1 MNIIQIYINTAQ
13 IIMNVKT
20 LKNDLKRSQK
30 SSQRAVIDED
40 QEMDDLSVDNQVDI
54 TESQLQKQS
63 EIAN

>member
-1 MNIIQIYINTAQ
+1 
-13 IIMNVKT
+13 MNVKT

>member
-1 MNIIQIYINTAQ
+1 
-13 IIMNVKT
+13 MNVKT
-20 LKNDLKRSQK
+20 LKNDLKRSHK
-30 SSQRAVIDED
+30 SSQSQRAVIDED